1 MIRGE
6 GGYLGPDLSNLGV
19 TQNLARIR
27 EGLLNPNKRFTSGFD
42 PVVVTLSDGT
52 SVRGVAKNY
61 SNYAAQVLDS
71 DGKLHLLDRA
81 NVKLEFREMSWMPAD
96 YSERLSEAEI
106 DNLIA
111 FLSRQSVRPVKPS
124 KGGASQ

>member
-1 MIRGE
+1 
-6 GGYLGPDLSNLGV
+6 
-19 TQNLARIR
+19 
-27 EGLLNPNKRFTSGFD
+27 
-42 PVVVTLSDGT
+42 
-52 SVRGVAKNY
+52 
-61 SNYAAQVLDS
+61 
-71 DGKLHLLDRA
+71 
-81 NVKLEFREMSWMPAD
+81 MPAD